1 MGQFSVEKPV
11 LPGSALSGNQ
21 QPDRTATSGLARS
34 TAIGGN
40 MPLKIRLL
48 APMYEAKWTT
58 MAKRHLLFVD
68 DNFHFMDEGERIGP
82 IEFDTSDAALAE
94 ARRIVDADLAG
105 YFKPGMT
112 VAEMYD
118 YT

>member
-1 MGQFSVEKPV
+1 
-11 LPGSALSGNQ
+11 
-21 QPDRTATSGLARS
+21 
-34 TAIGGN
+34 
-40 MPLKIRLL
+40 
-48 APMYEAKWTT
+48 MYEAKWTT

-94 ARRIVDADLAG
+94 ARRIVDVDLAG

-112 VAEMYD
+112 AAQVYELYVAFGDDPFIVSDDPAAQSVSARRYAERRCKELCG
-118 YT
+118 